1 MFSSCCD
8 DDGYCNCYCF
18 GDDAHEAATATTA
31 TPTKSYVPLPLCYYE
46 NDSSVDICAVTMLV
60 VILLVTIQKAMI
72 LMKMAVILAGPLTVK
87 ILKIA
92 IVAVTS

>member
-1 MFSSCCD
+1 MR
-8 DDGYCNCYCF
+8 
-18 GDDAHEAATATTA
+18 TTRRLTFA
-31 TPTKSYVPLPLCYYE
+31 L
-46 NDSSVDICAVTMLV
+46 VTMLV